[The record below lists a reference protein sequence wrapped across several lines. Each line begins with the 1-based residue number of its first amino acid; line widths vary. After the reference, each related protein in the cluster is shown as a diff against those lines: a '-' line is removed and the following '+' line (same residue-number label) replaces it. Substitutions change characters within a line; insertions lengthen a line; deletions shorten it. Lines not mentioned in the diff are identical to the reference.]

1 MRAALAIGLL
11 LLLAAPAVAAP
22 QCLSRSEARKVWPT
36 QYLNWRMVERR
47 RCWTSRRRAAS
58 SRRAPAA
65 APVDHPPMVPRL
77 YVPAELV
84 PHIEPPPAAA
94 APELDGP
101 WKTIQELRA
110 EATDAVPFST
120 FPPGGEPDVWPPCC
134 ATEQPVGPISTTIA
148 ISLAVILAAGGIWY
162 ALEKLMRGH
171 HGTPAALS

>member
-1 MRAALAIGLL
+1 MRTMMRAVLLSIALL
-11 LLLAAPAVAAP
+11 LPVSTDAAP
-22 QCLSRSEARKVWPT
+22 QCLSRSEARALWPRT
-36 QYLNWRMVERR
+36 YLHWRTIDGR
-47 RCWTSRRRAAS
+47 RCWAARGRRV
-58 SRRAPAA
+58 PAA
-65 APVDHPPMVPRL
+65 APMASPDASPVPRL